1 MKSRLLDYIPE
12 FLPATMSGSKPGSG
26 AAQEV
31 GSEMEYGA
39 TLLEAHVAR
48 ELPRFLV
55 KLVMDSGPAGR
66 AALRGPTGRALL
78 PALNW
83 VARQAMPRDSADLKR
98 KSAGIFGLELEGLSP
113 EDKEF
118 ELARHLVRLLR
129 AVIDAVLA
137 PGPGE
142 PALRVRAALAL
153 AARRHAPGLLKRAAR
168 VQPR

>member
-1 MKSRLLDYIPE
+1 MNTRLLDYIPE
-12 FLPATMSGSKPGSG
+12 FLPPTVFGSRPGGG
-26 AAQEV
+26 AVQQE
-31 GSEMEYGA
+31 GDEIEYGA
-39 TLLEAHVAR
+39 TLLEADAAR
-48 ELPRFLV
+48 ELPRFLA
-55 KLVMDSGPAGR
+55 KLVVDAGPAGR
-66 AALRGPTGRALL
+66 AALRGATGRALL

-83 VARQAMPRDSADLKR
+83 VVRQAMPRDSADLKR
-98 KSAGIFGLELEGLSP
+98 RSASIFGLELEGLSP

-153 AARRHAPGLLKRAAR
+153 AARRHAPGLLKGAAR
-168 VQPR
+168 AQPR